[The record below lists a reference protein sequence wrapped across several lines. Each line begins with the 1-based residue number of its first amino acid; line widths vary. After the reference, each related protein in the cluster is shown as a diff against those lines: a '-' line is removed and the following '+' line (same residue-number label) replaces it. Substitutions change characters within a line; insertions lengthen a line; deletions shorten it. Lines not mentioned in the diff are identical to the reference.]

1 MSLNEM
7 AGSGFA
13 SKYTVNKPSTAYVAA
28 VTQVKTATKGTVISK
43 APSKALTVSVPK
55 AVSSPQNFLEAVLQI
70 GAGNVLTGS
79 RENTLE
85 GITAF
90 SAADVVTTPAYDIR
104 TGYQG
109 GPTTEPVSH
118 YITDVIDTAK
128 EKDPEQKAYWEG
140 NSAKD
145 AVKDAVDSL
154 GLPDF
159 SGLGDTIKWVII
171 GGAVLVGG
179 LILSKII
186 GGNK

>member
-13 SKYTVNKPSTAYVAA
+13 SKYTVNKPSTSYVAA

-43 APSKALTVSVPK
+43 APSKALTVSIPK
-55 AVSSPQNFLEAVLQI
+55 AVSSPQNFLEAVLNI
-70 GAGNVLTGS
+70 GAGNVLTGA
-79 RENTLE
+79 RENTVE

-104 TGYQG
+104 IPQG
-109 GPTTEPVSH
+109 ETTKEPVSD
-118 YITDVIDTAK
+118 YLTKVIDTAK
-128 EKDPEQKAYWEG
+128 EKDPEQNAYWEG
-140 NSAKD
+140 NPAKD